1 MKRSEY
7 EKYSNEDIP
16 IKIFRSARSVSTNLY
31 ECRYPYN
38 IESASFL
45 DLGLF
50 VFGHYYLS
58 IYSC

>member
-16 IKIFRSARSVSTNLY
+16 IKFFRSSVSTNLY

-58 IYSC
+58 ISSC